1 MESVKSLIKEVKAG
15 NRRALARAITLVES
29 TRTDHRDQALLLM
42 DELLEKNSH
51 SIRIGLTGT
60 PGVGKSTFIE
70 SFGMMLIKQ
79 GFKVA
84 VLAVDPTS
92 KLSGGSILG
101 DKTRMELLSREPAAF
116 IRPSPSQEYQGG
128 VAPKTREAIA
138 LCEAAN
144 FDLIIV
150 ETVGVGQSEVMVS
163 EMTDIFLLLMAPGG
177 GDELQGVKRGI
188 MEIADLI
195 LVNKADGEL
204 KSTALRTCADYAGA
218 LRLLRKRQIDPDDF
232 PKALTLS
239 SLEATGLDKVWREI
253 NLLKDYRAKTGIWID
268 QRRNQS
274 LDWFESELKKRMI
287 QKFEKDSKFLELK
300 SIFQKE
306 VWDEKRKD
314 VLTSCDSIYNSL
326 KEVSNPNVPDSFVK
340 KEDLKEIFESIK
352 DFYDEKHGGFGE
364 APKFPSPQNMIFLSK
379 FYKLFDQK
387 DAMRMVEQTLTSMRL
402 GGIFDHIG
410 FGFHRYSTDIK
421 WQVPHFE
428 KMLYDQAMILESFA
442 EAYSLS
448 SKDLFR
454 ETAEEI
460 YTYVNEVLRSKEGAF
475 FSAEDANSYI
485 LFGVL

>member
-287 QKFEKDSKFLELK
+287 QKFEKDSKFLE
-300 SIFQKE
+300 S
-306 VWDEKRKD
+306 
-314 VLTSCDSIYNSL
+314 
-326 KEVSNPNVPDSFVK
+326 
-340 KEDLKEIFESIK
+340 
-352 DFYDEKHGGFGE
+352 
-364 APKFPSPQNMIFLSK
+364 
-379 FYKLFDQK
+379 
-387 DAMRMVEQTLTSMRL
+387 
-402 GGIFDHIG
+402 
-410 FGFHRYSTDIK
+410 
-421 WQVPHFE
+421 
-428 KMLYDQAMILESFA
+428 
-442 EAYSLS
+442 
-448 SKDLFR
+448 
-454 ETAEEI
+454 
-460 YTYVNEVLRSKEGAF
+460 
-475 FSAEDANSYI
+475 
-485 LFGVL
+485 

>member
-1 MESVKSLIKEVKAG
+1 MKSVKALIKEVKAG

-29 TRTDHRDQALLLM
+29 TRADHRDQALLLM

-70 SFGMMLIKQ
+70 SFGMMLIKE

-101 DKTRMELLSREPAAF
+101 DKTRMELLSREPGAF

-188 MEIADLI
+188 MEIADLV

-218 LRLLRKRQIDPDDF
+218 LRLLRKRHIDPDDF

-239 SLEATGLDKVWREI
+239 SLEATGLEIVWREI
-253 NLLKDYRAKTGIWID
+253 NLLKDYRTKTGVWID

-274 LDWFESELKKRMI
+274 LDWFESELKRRMI
-287 QKFEKDSKFLELK
+287 QKFEKDSKFLKLK
-300 SIFQKE
+300 NVFKKE
-306 VWDEKRKD
+306 VWDEKITPER
-314 VLTSCDSIYNSL
+314 
-326 KEVSNPNVPDSFVK
+326 
-340 KEDLKEIFESIK
+340 
-352 DFYDEKHGGFGE
+352 
-364 APKFPSPQNMIFLSK
+364 A
-379 FYKLFDQK
+379 
-387 DAMRMVEQTLTSMRL
+387 
-402 GGIFDHIG
+402 
-410 FGFHRYSTDIK
+410 
-421 WQVPHFE
+421 
-428 KMLYDQAMILESFA
+428 
-442 EAYSLS
+442 
-448 SKDLFR
+448 
-454 ETAEEI
+454 
-460 YTYVNEVLRSKEGAF
+460 
-475 FSAEDANSYI
+475 AEDI
-485 LFGVL
+485 LKTVEKNK

>member
-1 MESVKSLIKEVKAG
+1 MESIKSLIKEVKAG

-101 DKTRMELLSREPAAF
+101 DKTRMELLAREPAAF

-128 VAPKTREAIA
+128 VAPKTREAIT

-300 SIFQKE
+300 SVFKKE
-306 VWDEKRKD
+306 VWDEKITPER
-314 VLTSCDSIYNSL
+314 
-326 KEVSNPNVPDSFVK
+326 
-340 KEDLKEIFESIK
+340 
-352 DFYDEKHGGFGE
+352 
-364 APKFPSPQNMIFLSK
+364 A
-379 FYKLFDQK
+379 
-387 DAMRMVEQTLTSMRL
+387 
-402 GGIFDHIG
+402 
-410 FGFHRYSTDIK
+410 
-421 WQVPHFE
+421 
-428 KMLYDQAMILESFA
+428 
-442 EAYSLS
+442 
-448 SKDLFR
+448 
-454 ETAEEI
+454 
-460 YTYVNEVLRSKEGAF
+460 
-475 FSAEDANSYI
+475 AEDI
-485 LFGVL
+485 LKTVEKNK